1 MIDKKD
7 VGIYVHIPF
16 CVRKCRYCDFLS
28 APGNDDVVREY
39 VSALISDI
47 ENAKGT
53 DTYNVRTVY
62 FGGGTPSSV
71 RHEYIAAVMRAL
83 CARFGLRAEK
93 DGDGNTVLFDR
104 EGRRL
109 EECTIEVNPGT
120 VTEERLKAYRE
131 MGFDRISIGIQSADD
146 EELKLLGRI
155 HTFADAKECVRL
167 ARLSG
172 FKNLS
177 VDIISALPGQSIE
190 KYRENLEKII
200 ALEPDHISSYSLI
213 IEEGTPFF
221 DIYGPHGKQRTE
233 LPNEETDRK
242 MYALTKEMLRAHGY
256 ERYEISNY
264 ARPGRESRHNTS
276 YWTGREYY
284 GFGLGASSLLENK
297 RLSAVR
303 DLKEYI
309 ACPAAR
315 VQEEELDRRDLM
327 NEFMMLG
334 LRLTKGVSRTEFE
347 RRFGISMDDAF
358 PGVLDRLLSQG
369 LIEENAEN
377 IRLTEFGTDVANTVF
392 GEFV

>member
-1 MIDKKD
+1 MIDKRD

-47 ENAKGT
+47 ENAEGA
-53 DTYNVRTVY
+53 DNYNVRTVY

-83 CARFGLRAEK
+83 CGRFGLKPQK
-93 DGDGNTVLFDR
+93 DGDGNATLFDR
-104 EGRRL
+104 DGRRL
-109 EECTIEVNPGT
+109 DECTIEVNPGT

-131 MGFDRISIGIQSADD
+131 MGFDRISVGVQSADD
-146 EELKLLGRI
+146 EELKMLGRI
-155 HTFADAKECVRL
+155 HTFSDAKECVRS
-167 ARLSG
+167 ARNAG

-190 KYRENLEKII
+190 KYRENLEKTV

-221 DIYGPHGKQRTE
+221 DMYGPQGEQRSE
-233 LPNEETDRK
+233 LPDEETDRK
-242 MYALTKEMLRAHGY
+242 MYALTKEVLKSHGY

-264 ARPGRESRHNTS
+264 ARSGYESRHNTS

-284 GFGLGASSLLENK
+284 GFGLGAASFLGNK
-297 RLSAVR
+297 RLSVLR
-303 DLKEYI
+303 DLKEY
-309 ACPAAR
+309 AAHPSAR

-334 LRLTKGVSRTEFE
+334 LRLTKGVSRAEFE
-347 RRFGISMDDAF
+347 RRFGVSMDEAF
-358 PGVLDRLLSQG
+358 PGVLSRLLSQG
-369 LIEENAEN
+369 LIEENAGYV
-377 IRLTEFGTDVANTVF
+377 RLTEFGTDVANTVF